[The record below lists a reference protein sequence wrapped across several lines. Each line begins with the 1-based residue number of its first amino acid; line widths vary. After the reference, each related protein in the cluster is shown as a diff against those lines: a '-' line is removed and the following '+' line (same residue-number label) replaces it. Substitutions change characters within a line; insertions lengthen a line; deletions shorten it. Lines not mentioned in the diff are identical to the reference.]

1 MERPASGVVV
11 GLDLGCRGKRNGGRS
26 ASPSARAVRIPRSS
40 PFARAFPFRSSR
52 TTVVVP
58 GPLSHLTILDLSRV
72 LAGPWCTQ
80 LLADLG
86 ATAIKI
92 ERPGSG
98 DDTRAWG
105 PPYLKDAAGRDTT
118 EAAYYLSCNRGK
130 RSVAVDFTHP
140 DGRRIVVDLARQSDV
155 LVENFKVGGLA
166 KYGLDYASVA
176 ALNPR
181 LVYAS
186 ITGFGQ
192 DGPYAER
199 AGYDFIVQGMAGFMS
214 VTGERDDLPGG
225 GPQKAGVAISDLLT
239 GMYATVAIQA
249 ALAHRDRTGEG
260 QWVDTCLFDSSVA
273 MLSVLNLNY
282 LVSGNV
288 PGRAG
293 NAHLN
298 IVPYQVFACADGH
311 LIVAVGNDSQFAKFC
326 GAAGKA
332 EWATDARYATNA
344 GRVRNRDTLVPLID
358 AVMKTRTQRAWLDAL
373 EALGVPCG
381 PINRLDQVFSDPHA
395 VARGLRKDLPH
406 PLAGS
411 VPQVAMPIRFSSTPP
426 AFERPPPLL
435 GEHTAEVLRE
445 RLALSADAIADL
457 AARDVIQLRS

>member
-1 MERPASGVVV
+1 MIRSPATAPGHSG
-11 GLDLGCRGKRNGGRS
+11 
-26 ASPSARAVRIPRSS
+26 
-40 PFARAFPFRSSR
+40 
-52 TTVVVP
+52 

-80 LLADLG
+80 IFADLG
-86 ATAIKI
+86 ATVIKI

-105 PPYLKDAAGRDTT
+105 PPYLKDAAGRDTS

-130 RSVAVDFTHP
+130 LSVAVDFTHP
-140 DGRRIVVDLARQSDV
+140 DGRRIVVDLARRADV

-166 KYGLDYASVA
+166 KYGLGYASVA
-176 ALNPR
+176 AVNPR

-192 DGPYAER
+192 DGPYADR
-199 AGYDFIVQGMAGFMS
+199 AGYDFVIQGMSGFMS

-225 GPQKAGVAISDLLT
+225 GPQKAGVAITDLVT

-260 QWVDTCLFDSSVA
+260 QWVDACLFDSSVA
-273 MLSVLNLNY
+273 MMSIMNLNY
-282 LVSGNV
+282 LVTGKP

-293 NAHLN
+293 NAHPN

-311 LIVAVGNDSQFAKFC
+311 VIIAVGNDSQFAKFC
-326 GAAGKA
+326 GVLGKP
-332 EWATDARYATNA
+332 EWATDAKYAKNA
-344 GRVRNRDTLVPLID
+344 NRVRNRDVLVSLIA
-358 AVMKTRTQRAWLDAL
+358 AVMRTRTQHAWLDAL
-373 EALGVPCG
+373 EPLGVPCG
-381 PINRLDQVFSDPHA
+381 PINRLDQVFADPQII
-395 VARGLRKDLPH
+395 ARQMLIELAH
-406 PLAGS
+406 PLAGK
-411 VPQVAMPIRFSSTPP
+411 VPQVAPPIRFSASAL

-435 GEHTAEVLRE
+435 GEHTAQVLRE
-445 RLALSADAIADL
+445 RLALPAETIADL
-457 AARDVIQLRS
+457 ATRGVIGLRQ

>member
-1 MERPASGVVV
+1 LISRSTTTAPSG
-11 GLDLGCRGKRNGGRS
+11 
-26 ASPSARAVRIPRSS
+26 
-40 PFARAFPFRSSR
+40 
-52 TTVVVP
+52 

-80 LLADLG
+80 IFADLG
-86 ATAIKI
+86 ATVIKI
-92 ERPGSG
+92 ERPGGG

-130 RSVAVDFTHP
+130 LSVAVDFTHP

-176 ALNPR
+176 AVNPR

-192 DGPYAER
+192 DGPYADR
-199 AGYDFIVQGMAGFMS
+199 AGYDFVIQGMSGFMS

-225 GPQKAGVAISDLLT
+225 GPQKAGVAITDLVT

-260 QWVDTCLFDSSVA
+260 QWVDACLFDSSVA
-273 MLSVLNLNY
+273 MMSIMNLNY
-282 LVSGNV
+282 LVTGKP

-293 NAHLN
+293 NAHPN

-311 LIVAVGNDSQFAKFC
+311 VIVAVGNDGQFAKFC
-326 GAAGKA
+326 GVLGKS
-332 EWATDARYATNA
+332 EWASDAQYAKNA
-344 GRVRNRDTLVPLID
+344 DRVRNRDALVPLIA
-358 AVMKTRTQRAWLDAL
+358 AVMRTRPQRAWLDAL
-373 EALGVPCG
+373 EPLGVPCG
-381 PINRLDQVFSDPHA
+381 PINRLDQVFADPQLI
-395 VARGLRKDLPH
+395 ARGMHIELAH
-406 PLAGS
+406 PLAGK
-411 VPQVAMPIRFSSTPP
+411 VPQVASPIRFSST
-426 AFERPPPLL
+426 ALDFERPPPLL
-435 GEHTAEVLRE
+435 GEHTAEVLRD
-445 RLALSADAIADL
+445 RLALPTEAIADL
-457 AARDVIQLRS
+457 AARGVIELRQ